1 MFESYF
7 IGKSMIDGFR
17 WRFSFK
23 PIWLVVSALPLW
35 KMMEFVSWDD
45 EIPNWKVIIHI
56 ESKPPVNKFYN
67 QLAIQL
73 VDPGNNKK
81 INGFPI

>member
-1 MFESYF
+1 
-7 IGKSMIDGFR
+7 
-17 WRFSFK
+17 
-23 PIWLVVSALPLW
+23 
-35 KMMEFVSWDD
+35 MEFVSWDD
-45 EIPNWKVIIHI
+45 EIPNWKVIVHI

-67 QLAIQL
+67 QLVIQL